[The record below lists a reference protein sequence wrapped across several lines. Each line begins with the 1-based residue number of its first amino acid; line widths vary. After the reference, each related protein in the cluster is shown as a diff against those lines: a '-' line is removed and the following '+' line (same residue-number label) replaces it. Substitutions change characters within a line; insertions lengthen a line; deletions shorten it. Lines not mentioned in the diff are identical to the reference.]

1 MNKTDERRLR
11 EHNATLTVQVQDS
24 RKRIAE
30 LEERLQGIEYA
41 ADAADQAA
49 ERIRELRLRV
59 AELEEENSR
68 LRAKLQNPQ
77 PSKKPQNRRVVKKIR
92 KALTRRV

>member
-11 EHNATLTVQVQDS
+11 EQNATLTVQMQDS

-30 LEERLQGIEYA
+30 LEERLRGIEYA
-41 ADAADQAA
+41 ADAADEAA

-68 LRAKLQNPQ
+68 LRAKPQNP
-77 PSKKPQNRRVVKKIR
+77 NRVRSLRVGVS
-92 KALTRRV
+92 

>member
-1 MNKTDERRLR
+1 M
-11 EHNATLTVQVQDS
+11 QDS

-30 LEERLQGIEYA
+30 LEERLRGIEYA
-41 ADAADQAA
+41 ADAADEAA

-68 LRAKLQNPQ
+68 LRAKPQNPQ
-77 PSKKPQNRRVVKKIR
+77 PSKKPQSRRVVKKIR
-92 KALTRRV
+92 KALNTWI